1 MVAVYLI
8 VHQSRIQRKA
18 HLFHMHPSWLGL
30 TYNFSSNVNRSVMA
44 FFQGV
49 IQGLLTSIC
58 QSNVLQECCHPGQ
71 ASLASMKTVVIT
83 LVASSLKLHGQQT
96 MHTFFQNDP

>member
-1 MVAVYLI
+1 
-8 VHQSRIQRKA
+8 
-18 HLFHMHPSWLGL
+18 
-30 TYNFSSNVNRSVMA
+30 MA

-58 QSNVLQECCHPGQ
+58 QSNVLQECCHPSQ

-83 LVASSLKLHGQQT
+83 LVASSLKVPGQQT
-96 MHTFFQNDP
+96 MHIFFHAYFLPYQPLTLLETPPTAFACTMNADVSL